1 MPGNEFA
8 WEGCSEN
15 VEYGIKRSKD
25 FLDTRYKKKSDMK
38 TLVKLHNYVAGRL
51 VSLIIILVLKTNE
64 TNNHRQSKTIFTS
77 TVNVTDCLDPVR

>member
-15 VEYGIKRSKD
+15 VDYGIKKSKD

-51 VSLIIILVLKTNE
+51 VSLTIIFSFKLTKQTIPGNQK
-64 TNNHRQSKTIFTS
+64 QSS
-77 TVNVTDCLDPVR
+77 RWM

>member
-1 MPGNEFA
+1 MIISYYSKNKKKKRLNNILPGNEFA

-15 VEYGIKRSKD
+15 VEYGIKKSKD

-51 VSLIIILVLKTNE
+51 VSLTRILVFN
-64 TNNHRQSKTIFTS
+64 
-77 TVNVTDCLDPVR
+77 